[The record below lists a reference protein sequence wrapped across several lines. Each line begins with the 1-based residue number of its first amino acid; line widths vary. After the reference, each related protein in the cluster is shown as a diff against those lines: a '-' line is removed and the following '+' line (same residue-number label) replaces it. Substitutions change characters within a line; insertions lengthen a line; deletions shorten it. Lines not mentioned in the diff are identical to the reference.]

1 MKRLDFYQSTEP
13 IQKLYSTTEGRED
26 NLSSAVVFQEEVMN
40 RLSWKLFE
48 LAHLAGEK
56 SNVQQQIP

>member
-26 NLSSAVVFQEEVMN
+26 NLSSAVVF
-40 RLSWKLFE
+40 
-48 LAHLAGEK
+48 
-56 SNVQQQIP
+56 